1 LKVHIIRLWKF
12 LRFQNNT
19 KNPTQMARH
28 RNLKNKIPMKLIKIL
43 ISSFFLFSACTKK
56 DHTIDFTFLQ
66 LNDVYEIAPIQGGA
80 FGGMARVETV
90 HKDLLKENKNTMLF
104 MAGDFLN
111 PSLIGTLKLGG
122 ARVKGKQMVEVM
134 NAMNFDLVAFGNH
147 EFDVSKDDLQKRL
160 NESNFPWISANV
172 KLKTKDMVSSFYK
185 ERKGKQQPVH
195 KTFTKELIDED
206 GTKIKVGF
214 ISVCIPSNPK
224 EFVQYESMFEK
235 AKESYAALKDKVDV
249 VFGLTH
255 VKLENDKRIAKLIPN
270 LPLIMGGHEH
280 TNSSNFVGNVQIS
293 KADANAKTVYIHR
306 ISFDKK
312 TKKTQI
318 ISELKEINTA
328 IKEDQKVAA
337 IVSKWQQVLN
347 TKLNEIISNPDEVIY
362 NATTPL
368 DGRDIPIRSVQTNL
382 GSIITNAMSFAFEG
396 NVDAALVNGGS
407 IRIDDQLSDAI
418 TAVDIFRVLPYGG
431 AILKVDIT
439 GHLLK
444 RILQYGSL
452 AAGTGAYL
460 QRYNATFDGENW
472 SIAGQILEVQKT
484 YTVAFSD
491 YLLKGLDIPFLSDT
505 SAGVLEIYRPKD
517 SEVSSDIRK
526 AVIAYLK
533 TK

>member
-1 LKVHIIRLWKF
+1 
-12 LRFQNNT
+12 
-19 KNPTQMARH
+19 
-28 RNLKNKIPMKLIKIL
+28 MKLIKIL
-43 ISSFFLFSACTKK
+43 VCFLFLFSACTKK
-56 DHTIDFTFLQ
+56 DHTLDFTFLQ

-80 FGGMARVETV
+80 FGGMARVATV
-90 HKDLLKENKNTMLF
+90 HQALLKENPNTLLF

-111 PSLIGTLKLGG
+111 PSLLGTLKVAGE
-122 ARVKGKQMVEVM
+122 RVRGKQMIEVM

-147 EFDVSKDDLQKRL
+147 EFDVSQKDLQKRL
-160 NESNFPWISANV
+160 NESTFPWITSNV
-172 KLKTKDMVSSFYK
+172 KLKTKEVILPFYK
-185 ERKGKQQPVH
+185 EINGEKQAVNE
-195 KTFTKELIDED
+195 TFIKEFSDED

-224 EFVQYESMFEK
+224 EFVQYENMFEK
-235 AKESYAALKDKVDV
+235 AKVSYAALKDKVDV

-255 VKLENDKRIAKLIPN
+255 VKLANDKRIAKLIPN

-280 TNSSNFVGNVQIS
+280 TNSLNFVGNVQIS

-337 IVSKWQQVLN
+337 IVTKWQGILN